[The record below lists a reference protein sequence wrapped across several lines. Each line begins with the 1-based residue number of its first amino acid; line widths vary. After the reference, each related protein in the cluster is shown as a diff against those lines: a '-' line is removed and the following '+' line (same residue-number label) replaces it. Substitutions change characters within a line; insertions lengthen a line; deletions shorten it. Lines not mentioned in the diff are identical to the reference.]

1 MGFFE
6 ILSLVLGTFRA
17 NKLRAFL
24 TLLGVIIGVTTVITV
39 VSIIQGMNRYV
50 ISAITAAGSNTFR
63 IDRFGLITNY
73 EQWEA
78 ALRRKEITL
87 EDMEIVRNNC
97 LLCKDVGALTR
108 VPSFLNQITIDV
120 SAGREK
126 IEDPRIYGVTANISE
141 IANREVVNGRYFT
154 QWEQDHSAYS
164 TVLGSE
170 IASALFPNLDPLG
183 KTIHL
188 NNRRFQV
195 VGVLKKFGTF
205 LGENRDIVV
214 EIPLTTFYK
223 MFGKHE
229 PMFIMV
235 KTEDVAQMA
244 QAQDQARVALRS
256 HHHRRYQDDDGFE
269 ILTTDTL
276 VELWKT
282 FTAGA
287 FAAMIGISSIALLVG
302 GIVIMNIMLVSVVE
316 RTPEIGLRK
325 AMGARSR
332 DIRRQFLVESILL
345 AATGGLV
352 GVGLGAATAKIISA
366 VSPLP
371 SKLEPLPVIAGLV
384 LACSVGLISGL
395 WPAVK
400 AARLDPIVALRTE

>member
-1 MGFFE
+1 MGILE
-6 ILSLVLGTFRA
+6 ILRLVLGTFRA

-50 ISAITAAGSNTFR
+50 ISTITEAGSNTFR
-63 IDRFGLITNY
+63 IDRFGLITNF
-73 EQWEA
+73 EQWQA
-78 ALRRKEITL
+78 AMRRKDLTQ

-97 LLCKDVGALTR
+97 SLCKNVGALTI
-108 VPSFLNQITIDV
+108 VPSFTNQLTVDV

-126 IEDPRIYGVTANISE
+126 IEDPEIYGVTSNISE
-141 IANREVVNGRYFT
+141 IAKSDVVNGRYFT
-154 QWEQDHSAYS
+154 EWEQDHNAYS
-164 TVLGSE
+164 AVLGAD
-170 IASALFPNLDPLG
+170 IAKGLFPKLDPLG
-183 KTIHL
+183 KTIHI

-195 VGVLKKFGTF
+195 IGVLKKFGTF
-205 LGENRDIVV
+205 LHENRDIVV
-214 EIPLTTFYK
+214 EIPLTTFHK
-223 MFGKHE
+223 IFGKHE

-235 KTEDVAQMA
+235 KREDVAQMS

-256 HHHRRYQDDDGFE
+256 RHHRRYHDDDGFE

-276 VELWKT
+276 VDLWKT

-287 FAAMIGISSIALLVG
+287 FAAMIGISSIALIVG

-325 AMGARSR
+325 AMGARRR

-345 AATGGLV
+345 AATGGLI
-352 GVGLGAATAKIISA
+352 GVGLGAAAAKIISA

>member
-63 IDRFGLITNY
+63 IDRFGLITSY
-73 EQWEA
+73 EQWET

-97 LLCKDVGALTR
+97 QLCREVGALAR
-108 VPSFLNQITIDV
+108 VPSFMNQVTIDV

-126 IEDPRIYGVTANISE
+126 IEDPRVYGVTANISE
-141 IANREVVNGRYFT
+141 IANREVANGRYFT

-164 TVLGSE
+164 AVLGSE
-170 IASALFPNLDPLG
+170 IANALFPNLDPLG

-205 LGENRDIVV
+205 LGEDRDTVV
-214 EIPLTTFYK
+214 EIPLTTFHK
-223 MFGKHE
+223 IFGKHE

-244 QAQDQARVALRS
+244 RAQDQARVALRS
-256 HHHRRYQDDDGFE
+256 RHHRMYQDDDGFA

-276 VELWKT
+276 VQLWQT

-287 FAAMIGISSIALLVG
+287 FAAMIGISSIALIVG

-325 AMGARSR
+325 AMGARRR

-345 AATGGLV
+345 AATGGLI
-352 GVGLGAATAKIISA
+352 GVGLGAATAKVISA
-366 VSPLP
+366 LSPLP
-371 SKLEPLPVIAGLV
+371 SKLEPLPVIAGLL
-384 LACSVGLISGL
+384 LASTVGLISGL

>member
-6 ILSLVLGTFRA
+6 ILRLVFGTFRA

-50 ISAITAAGSNTFR
+50 ISTITQAGSNTFR

-78 ALRRKEITL
+78 ALRRKDITL

-97 LLCKDVGALTR
+97 ALCKDVGALTR
-108 VPSFLNQITIDV
+108 VPSFMNQVTIDV

-141 IANREVVNGRYFT
+141 IAKRDVANGRYFT
-154 QWEQDHSAYS
+154 EWEQDHSAYS
-164 TVLGSE
+164 AVLGAT
-170 IASALFPNLDPLG
+170 IANGLFPNLDPLG
-183 KTIHL
+183 KTIHI

-205 LGENRDIVV
+205 LGEDRDVVV
-214 EIPLTTFYK
+214 EIPISTFHK
-223 MFGKHE
+223 IFGKHE

-256 HHHRRYQDDDGFE
+256 RHHRRYSDDDGFE

-276 VELWKT
+276 VDLWKT

-287 FAAMIGISSIALLVG
+287 FAAMIGISSIALIVG

-345 AATGGLV
+345 AATGGLI
-352 GVGLGAATAKIISA
+352 GVGLGAAIAKLISA
-366 VSPLP
+366 ISPLP
-371 SKLEPLPVIAGLV
+371 SDLELFPVIAGLV

>member
-6 ILSLVLGTFRA
+6 ILRLVLGTFRA

-73 EQWEA
+73 EQWQA
-78 ALRRKEITL
+78 ALRRKDITL

-97 LLCKDVGALTR
+97 SLCKDVGALAR
-108 VPSFLNQITIDV
+108 VPSFINQITIDV

-141 IANREVVNGRYFT
+141 IANREVMNGRYFT

-164 TVLGSE
+164 AVLGAE

-195 VGVLKKFGTF
+195 IGVLKKFGTF
-205 LGENRDIVV
+205 LGENRDTVV
-214 EIPLTTFYK
+214 EIPLTTFHK

-256 HHHRRYQDDDGFE
+256 RHHRRYQDDDGFE

-325 AMGARSR
+325 AMGARRR
-332 DIRRQFLVESILL
+332 DIRRQFLIESILL
-345 AATGGLV
+345 AGTGGLI
-352 GVGLGAATAKIISA
+352 GVGLGAGAAKLISA
-366 VSPLP
+366 ISPLP
-371 SKLEPLPVIAGLV
+371 SNLEPLPVIAGLV